1 MDGKQLAAIHTLI
14 KSKKV
19 SRAMVMER
27 LGTIAIEDIGLHAK
41 SEGKLPTSQEL
52 ITQYKELE
60 HFEAI
65 LNVTDISVDQLQKFI
80 GVLLKDSE
88 VDDFKVAELK

>member
-1 MDGKQLAAIHTLI
+1 MDVNQLKAIHTLI
-14 KSKKV
+14 KTKKV

-27 LGTIAIEDIGLHAK
+27 LGTIAVEDIGLHAK
-41 SEGKLPTSQEL
+41 DEGQLPTSKEL

-65 LNVTDISVDQLQKFI
+65 LNTIDITVEQVQKFI
-80 GVLLKDSE
+80 GILLKDSE
-88 VDDFKVAELK
+88 VDDFKVAELQ

>member
-1 MDGKQLAAIHTLI
+1 MDVTQLKAIHTLI

-27 LGTIAIEDIGLHAK
+27 LGTIAIEDIGLYAK
-41 SEGKLPTSQEL
+41 DKGELPEAHDL
-52 ITQYKELE
+52 ITEYKKLE

-65 LNVTDISVDQLQKFI
+65 LNVTDITVEQLQKFI

>member
-1 MDGKQLAAIHTLI
+1 MDVKQLTAIHTLI

-27 LGTIAIEDIGLHAK
+27 LGTIAIEDIGLYAK
-41 SEGKLPTSQEL
+41 DKGELPTSKDL
-52 ITQYKELE
+52 IDQYKKLE

-65 LNVTDISVDQLQKFI
+65 LNVTDITVEQLQKFI

>member
-1 MDGKQLAAIHTLI
+1 MDEKQLNAIHSLI

-27 LGTIAIEDIGLHAK
+27 IGTIAIEDIGLYAK
-41 SEGKLPTSQEL
+41 KEGRLPDENEL
-52 ITQYKELE
+52 LDQYKELP
-60 HFEAI
+60 HFEII
-65 LNVTDISVDQLQKFI
+65 LSTIDITVAQVEKFI
-80 GVLLKDSE
+80 SVLLKDSE

>member
-1 MDGKQLAAIHTLI
+1 MDVNQLKAIHTLI
-14 KSKKV
+14 KTKKV

-41 SEGKLPTSQEL
+41 SEGELPTAQAL
-52 ITQYKELE
+52 ITKYKELD

-65 LNVTDISVDQLQKFI
+65 LNVTDISIEQLQKFI

-88 VDDFKVAELK
+88 VDDFKVAELQ

>member
-1 MDGKQLAAIHTLI
+1 
-14 KSKKV
+14 
-19 SRAMVMER
+19 MVMER
-27 LGTIAIEDIGLHAK
+27 LGTIAIEDIGLYAK
-41 SEGKLPTSQEL
+41 DEGKLPTAQDL
-52 ITQYKELE
+52 ITEYKKLE

-65 LNVTDISVDQLQKFI
+65 LNVTEITVEQLQKFI